1 MIKFTAENS
10 AVSVKHAWME
20 TYCRCKLCGNQWSM
34 SGDVSLKDCPSCKQE
49 GKKDVAMGYVPDWW
63 SKDK

>member
-10 AVSVKHAWME
+10 EVTAKQVGMM
-20 TYCRCKLCGNQWSM
+20 TYCRCTLCNHQWAMTGSIQ
-34 SGDVSLKDCPSCKQE
+34 LKHCPSCKQE